1 MKKEKPLYLQLVD
14 TLEIKIREQ
23 MSPND
28 KLLSEREL
36 SEANQVS
43 RITVRQALKELE
55 MRGLIYRKQGK
66 GSYVSNIVEPA
77 TDLSTSFSFTEQ
89 MKKLGKIPKTT
100 ILSFEQTQVTS
111 YLSKK
116 LGMDEDSQVYE
127 LERLRIADSKPLM
140 FERSYLPENL
150 FPDLTV
156 QLLKQKPL
164 YDIFS
169 EDYEQTI
176 RLADE
181 EFYAS
186 LALDYE
192 AELLE
197 IKKGDPVLHIIRKT
211 YNEKNILI
219 EYTYSIARA
228 DQFRYHIT
236 HQPQPNQF

>member
-100 ILSFEQTQVTS
+100 ILSFEQTQVTP

-116 LGMDEDSQVYE
+116 LGMEEDSQVYE

-219 EYTYSIARA
+219 EYTFSIARA

-236 HQPQPNQF
+236 HQSQPNQF